1 MALSYCQTKTDEHG
15 REITVHGTA
24 AFPIACYHDDLRIN
38 PVPWHWH
45 DELEAVIVSEGD
57 CTFVVGSEKY
67 ALKKGEGIFVNAG
80 ILHAVIDGEAQN
92 CRLHSICFHPRLVG
106 AGLDSV
112 FWQDYVQPLITDVSM
127 NAVPFQ
133 PDAGWHCEA
142 LDAIEQA
149 WQACAA
155 EESGY
160 EFQIRSFLSRL
171 ICLLD
176 SHRPLAEAP
185 PSCKA
190 LRDAERIKAMLQYI
204 HENYA
209 EELNTS
215 QIAASALI
223 SGSECLRCF
232 RSTIGTT
239 PIQYVKQYRIRR
251 AAQLLS
257 STSEKVIDIGVQC
270 GFQEMSYFAKTF
282 REIMGCTPTE
292 YRKRAVC

>member
-1 MALSYCQTKTDEHG
+1 MALSYCQTKADEQG
-15 REITVHGTA
+15 REMIAHGTT
-24 AFPIACYHDDLRIN
+24 AFPIACYHDDLRIA

-45 DELEAVIVSEGD
+45 DELEAVVVSAGT

-67 ALKKGEGIFVNAG
+67 ALKKGDGIFVNAG
-80 ILHAVIDGEAQN
+80 ILHAVIDGEAEN
-92 CRLHSICFHPRLVG
+92 CRLHSMCFHPRLVG
-106 AGLDSV
+106 GSLDSV
-112 FWQDYVQPLITDVSM
+112 FWQDYIQPLITDVSM
-127 NAVPFQ
+127 SAVPFQ
-133 PDAGWHCEA
+133 SDVDWHCEA
-142 LDAIEQA
+142 LEAIEQT
-149 WQACAA
+149 WQACVA
-155 EESGY
+155 EKPGY
-160 EFQIRSFLSRL
+160 EFQIRSLLSRL
-171 ICLLD
+171 VYLLN
-176 SHRPLAEAP
+176 SHRSLSKAP
-185 PSCKA
+185 PSSKA

-204 HENYA
+204 HEHYA

-257 STSEKVIDIGVQC
+257 STSEKIIDIGVQC

-282 REIMGCTPTE
+282 KEIMGCTPTE
-292 YRKRAVC
+292 YRKGAVY